1 MNREKIIKYIEDWYN
16 KKLPELVEREL
27 KIDLIKDK
35 IICIVGP
42 RRAGK
47 TYFFFQLIKNINAN
61 SLYLDFEDV
70 ALLDVK
76 YDEILDIIN
85 LYHEVTGKELN
96 NVFLDEIQ
104 NIENWE
110 SAVRTLLDRTNLNV
124 FVTGSSSKLLS
135 REIATQLRGRSLSY
149 LLLPFSF
156 REFLEAK
163 NFELRKVLTDKDR
176 AIIKNLLKEYLDY
189 GGFPEVV
196 LSENKEKILRE
207 YYNTILFRDFV
218 ERFNL
223 KSISVAKFLF
233 EFIFQNIANEISINK
248 IVNYFKAQ
256 KIPFGKNTIYDY
268 VDKLQDTLIFFFIER
283 YTKSVY
289 KRKAFPKKIYITDLG
304 LNKVI
309 RFSEDL
315 GKRMENIV
323 YLELLR
329 KTNYNP
335 IQEIFYFRDRK
346 REIDFVIKQ
355 GPEVK
360 QLINVT
366 YASAKNEIA
375 KREINSLIETSDL
388 LNCKDLLL
396 ITWDY
401 EDEIKINNKRIKIIP
416 LWKWLIT

>member
-1 MNREKIIKYIEDWYN
+1 MNKEKVRKYIEDWYN
-16 KKLPELVEREL
+16 KKLPELIEREL
-27 KIDLIKDK
+27 GLELVKGKA
-35 IICIVGP
+35 ICIVGP

-47 TYFFFQLIKNINAN
+47 TYFFFQLIKNISSN
-61 SLYLDFEDV
+61 SLYLDFEDI
-70 ALLDVK
+70 ALFDVK

-104 NIENWE
+104 NIKNWE
-110 SAVRTLLDRTNLNV
+110 SAVRTLLDRTNLNI

-156 REFLEAK
+156 REFLKAK
-163 NFELRKVLTDKDR
+163 GFKLREVLTDKDR

-196 LSENKEKILRE
+196 LSESKEKILRE
-207 YYNTILFRDFV
+207 YYNAILFRDFV

-233 EFIFQNIANEISINK
+233 EFITQNIANEISINK
-248 IVNYFKAQ
+248 IINYFKTQ
-256 KIPFGKNTIYDY
+256 EISFGKNTIYDY

-289 KRKAFPKKIYITDLG
+289 KRKSFPKKIYIADLG
-304 LNKVI
+304 LNKII
-309 RFSEDL
+309 RFSEDF
-315 GKRMENIV
+315 GKRMENVV

-335 IQEIFYFRDRK
+335 VQEIFYFRDRK
-346 REIDFVIKQ
+346 REVDFLIKE
-355 GPEVK
+355 GHEIK

-366 YASAKNEIA
+366 YASTKNEIA
-375 KREINSLIETSDL
+375 EREINSLIEISEL
-388 LNCKDLLL
+388 LNCKNLLL

-401 EDEIKINNKRIKIIP
+401 ENEIKIDNKKITAIP
-416 LWKWLIT
+416 LWKWLLT